1 MKVKVFNGRYGK
13 KTVNGVTFEA
23 LGNPAIGKDG
33 YYISVKPNK
42 SVGNLACDRIRIKI
56 DSPNDVKHLEKTISV
71 AELEVKESKET
82 DEQIIKRI
90 TERFDILT
98 EMTKASIA
106 TDVKAMIVS
115 GPPGIG
121 KSYGVEKELE
131 KASMFDVISN
141 VAPKYEVVKGAMTA
155 LGLYSKLFQHSAHGN
170 VIVFDDCDAVLQD
183 DLSLNLLKAALD
195 SGKRRVVCWNA
206 DSNLLRREGIP
217 NSFDF
222 KGSVVFITNLKF
234 ENVKSKKLQD
244 HLAAL
249 QSRCHYLDLTLDSM
263 RDKHLRVKQIHATG
277 ELFTSYRFDEE
288 IGNEIIKFM
297 GDNKDEL
304 REMSL
309 RMALKIADLVLVSK
323 DRWKVLA
330 MNTCMKS
337 SF

>member
-1 MKVKVFNGRYGK
+1 MKVKVFNGYYGK
-13 KTVNGVTFEA
+13 KKVNGLTFE
-23 LGNPAIGKDG
+23 LISGPHHGKNG
-33 YYISVKPNK
+33 PYVSVKPN
-42 SVGNLACDRIRIKI
+42 SEIGNLSCDRIRVKLTAF
-56 DSPNDVKHLEKTISV
+56 DDVKHLEKKISV

-82 DEQIIKRI
+82 DAQVIKRI
-90 TERFDILT
+90 TERFSILE

-155 LGLYSKLFQHSAHGN
+155 LGLYAKLFQHSAHGN
-170 VIVFDDCDAVLQD
+170 VLVFDDCDVVLQD

-195 SGKRRVVCWNA
+195 SGKKRTVHWNA

-222 KGSVVFITNLKF
+222 MGSVIFITNLKF

-249 QSRCHYLDLTLDSM
+249 QSRCHYLDLTLDTM

-277 ELFTSYRFDEE
+277 ELFTNYRFSDET
-288 IGNEIIKFM
+288 GDEIIKFM
-297 GDNKDEL
+297 GDNKDKL

-330 MNTCMKS
+330 NNTCMK
-337 SF
+337 